1 MLKTSHK
8 CNLLHLKS
16 NSHVSLRKLFL
27 MKKMVLAIC
36 CISISLMA
44 IAQQKPTELDKSP
57 MDMSY
62 WPANYPILKMSGKVK
77 SQPIARV
84 IYGRPGKNG
93 RTIFGGIVKYGDLW
107 RLGANEATEIEFF
120 THVKIGGKN
129 LSAGR
134 YTIFCIPNESKWTLS
149 FNKDNFCWGSFTYD
163 TKKDIF
169 KVDAATEKN
178 AENVE
183 IFTIYFE
190 DAGDTANLIF
200 LWDDI
205 KASLPIT
212 ITKKK

>member
-1 MLKTSHK
+1 
-8 CNLLHLKS
+8 
-16 NSHVSLRKLFL
+16 
-27 MKKMVLAIC
+27 MKKIILAIC
-36 CISISLMA
+36 FISISFFVF
-44 IAQQKPTELDKSP
+44 AQQKPTELDKSP

-93 RTIFGGIVKYGDLW
+93 RPIFGGIVKYGDLW

-120 THVKIGGKN
+120 TPVKIGGKH

-134 YTIFCIPNESKWTLS
+134 YTIFCVPNENKWTLS

-169 KVDAATEKN
+169 KVDAAAEKN
-178 AENVE
+178 SENVE